1 MNEST
6 PAPDIFDMTQG
17 ESQLDKEPE
26 RESLSADVDQRPSK
40 ENKPSGMKDLI
51 VKGVLCA
58 AVVVGG
64 VLIFMP
70 DLLRGSGPA
79 RPSTLQTTFSPAE
92 AMKSASEHAAE
103 ASHSTVDTR
112 SDGHNVPNSDV
123 DALLGTVPNPL
134 ESVSAARSATA
145 SQPPAV
151 EVDLSED
158 RKQLLA
164 MISELKATAADSN
177 SRLALLEAAVLSNQ
191 RRLEE
196 AIKVGSA
203 PASSKKDVT
212 PLYKRYRQGSN
223 RGLSSAV
230 LHEYKLNTIYPGM
243 AWVQKSGEVYL
254 IQVGDRIGDANVIG
268 IDVAGR
274 VVRTNRGMI
283 R

>member
-1 MNEST
+1 MNEPT
-6 PAPDIFDMTQG
+6 PAPDIFDMAQA

-40 ENKPSGMKDLI
+40 EKKTRGLKDLV
-51 VKGVLCA
+51 VKGLLCA

-70 DLLRGSGPA
+70 DIIGGSGPA
-79 RPSTLQTTFSPAE
+79 RPATLQTSFSPAE

-103 ASHSTVDTR
+103 ASHGTVDTR
-112 SDGHNVPNSDV
+112 SDGHNLPNSDV
-123 DALLGTVPNPL
+123 VALLGTVPNPL
-134 ESVSAARSATA
+134 DSASAARSTTV
-145 SQPPAV
+145 SQPPAA
-151 EVDLSED
+151 EVDLNED

-191 RRLEE
+191 RRFEE
-196 AIKVGSA
+196 AIKAGRA

-223 RGLSSAV
+223 RGHAFV
-230 LHEYKLNTIYPGM
+230 LPEYKLNTIYPGM

-254 IQVGDRIGDANVIG
+254 IQVGDRLGELNVLG

-274 VVRTNRGMI
+274 AVRTNRGLI

>member
-1 MNEST
+1 MNEPT

-40 ENKPSGMKDLI
+40 EKKPSGMKDLI
-51 VKGVLCA
+51 VKGMLCT

-64 VLIFMP
+64 LLIFMP
-70 DLLRGSGPA
+70 GIFGGSGPA
-79 RPSTLQTTFSPAE
+79 RPAASQTSFSPVE
-92 AMKSASEHAAE
+92 AMKSASEHGVEAA
-103 ASHSTVDTR
+103 HSTVDTR
-112 SDGHNVPNSDV
+112 SDGQNLPNSDV

-134 ESVSAARSATA
+134 ESASAARSTTA
-145 SQPPAV
+145 SQPPAA
-151 EVDLSED
+151 EVDLNED
-158 RKQLLA
+158 RKQMLA

-177 SRLALLEAAVLSNQ
+177 SRLALLEVAVLSNQ
-191 RRLEE
+191 RRVEE
-196 AIKVGSA
+196 AIKVGRA
-203 PASSKKDVT
+203 PASSKKDET

-223 RGLSSAV
+223 LGHSSAV
-230 LHEYKLNTIYPGM
+230 LPEYKLNTIYPGM

-254 IQVGDRIGDANVIG
+254 IQVGDRIGDINVIG

-274 VVRTNRGMI
+274 AVRTNRGLI